1 MTSRFRRMAAVAAA
15 GVMVAATLTLPGGAQ
30 AATQNVGPIFIDGQA
45 LIVPEFSDSDGWIR
59 QQLWVET
66 EFDTDGDGELDR
78 MHVDVTRPGQ
88 TESEGLRVPVVYET
102 SPYYAG
108 TASTQSQYFWNVN
121 HELGQAPPPR
131 LSPPPITHRDSRT
144 FVSNSEVNTWVP
156 RGFAVVHSD
165 SPAPVFQRAARRSA
179 ERTNRWHRKLLSSG
193 STAAPRVTHPSTATK
208 RCMQIGRP
216 ARWG

>member
-1 MTSRFRRMAAVAAA
+1 MTSRLRRMVAVVAAA
-15 GVMVAATLTLPGGAQ
+15 VMVAAALTLPGGAQ
-30 AATQNVGPIFIDGQA
+30 AATQDVGPIFVDGQA
-45 LIVPEFSDSDGWIR
+45 QIVPEFSDSSVWIR

-78 MHVDVTRPGQ
+78 MHVDVTRQAQ

-131 LSPPPITHRDSRT
+131 LSPPPINHRADRT

-165 SPAPVFQRAARRSA
+165 SPG
-179 ERTNRWHRKLLSSG
+179 TGLSEG
-193 STAAPRVTHPSTATK
+193 CPTVGHPSDK
-208 RCMQIGRP
+208 PVPGESE
-216 ARWG
+216 